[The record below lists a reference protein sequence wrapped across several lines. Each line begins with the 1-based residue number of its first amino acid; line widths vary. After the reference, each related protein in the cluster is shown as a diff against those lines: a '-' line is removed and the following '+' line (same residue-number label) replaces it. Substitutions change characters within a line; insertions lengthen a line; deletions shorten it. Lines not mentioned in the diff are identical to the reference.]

1 MRSNPIDVIVIAL
14 AVALAGCGCGA
25 TPARAPEIRAEAW
38 LNGAPP
44 EDLHGKVVLVEFWTF
59 G

>member
-1 MRSNPIDVIVIAL
+1 MRK
-14 AVALAGCGCGA
+14 
-25 TPARAPEIRAEAW
+25 TPAIVLGIVLAWSGCAAAPGERAPEIRADAW

-44 EDLHGKVVLVEFWTF
+44 ETQRGKVLLVEFWTW

>member
-1 MRSNPIDVIVIAL
+1 MKKAV
-14 AVALAGCGCGA
+14 AVALGVALAWSGCA
-25 TPARAPEIRAEAW
+25 AAPEIRADAW

-44 EDLHGKVVLVEFWTF
+44 ETLHGKVVLVEFWTF

>member
-1 MRSNPIDVIVIAL
+1 MTKAV
-14 AVALAGCGCGA
+14 AVALGVALAWSGCAA
-25 TPARAPEIRAEAW
+25 TPSRAPEIRADAW

-44 EDLHGKVVLVEFWTF
+44 ETLHGKVVLVEFWTF